1 MAYLLCRRLLGLLI
15 LCYCGASGA
24 AAQDRPQ
31 ILVLAAGD
39 SMLPATR
46 IMSDE
51 ILHGLQTGLR
61 SEVDIFVE
69 FLDALRFPGAD
80 YESMM
85 GELLQK
91 KHGSK
96 QFDLIYALGP
106 PAYDFVAARRE
117 TPYLSAPVV
126 FLAMREGTIQ
136 SLPPMP
142 NATGIVSRFDLLETV
157 KLAKLLQP
165 GLQNLFVVT
174 GASSFDRSWEEV
186 ARRELPAAADG
197 LNVSFL
203 AALPLR
209 ELMARLDS
217 IPKGSALLYL
227 TMFEEPD
234 GTAHMA
240 PDIAASLAQA
250 APVYSVYSTYLD
262 RGIVGGHMD
271 TFEGVGQA
279 GADLGLRILAGEE
292 ADSIPPEPVG
302 QQAYVVNWP
311 ALQRWSLD
319 PGLLP
324 AETIFR
330 NQHPSVWDEYRD
342 QILIFITLLVLQ
354 TLLIIALMTQGRRRR
369 LAETRLME
377 SEDRMR
383 LAASSANLG
392 LWHWD
397 SDSNK
402 VWMTD
407 HCRRM
412 LGLPVYAELTIES
425 LLAAVQRDDRY
436 LLRRQIEQSARWE
449 KPFDTECRI
458 ILADGSIRWL
468 SVKGQSTRKPS
479 TPTEQITG
487 VVIDISE
494 RKAEQI
500 EAEQQRSQLTHLTR
514 VAILG
519 ELSGAMAHELNQPLA
534 AILSNAQAAQRL
546 LERDPLN
553 LEETRAIMA
562 DIVADD
568 LRAGEVIQ
576 RLRNLLKRGKIKPER
591 LDVSELTGEA
601 LELARS
607 ELVTHQVSLA
617 TELEPDLPAV
627 LGDRIQLQ
635 QVLLNLIVNACEAMR
650 ETPPAQRVLSVRS
663 CEGKN
668 REIEII
674 VTDHGKGIAP
684 EIVDQLFEPFATTKK
699 EGLGLGLSVSRAIV
713 LAHNG
718 HLRARNGKSGGAIF
732 SVVLP
737 SEG

>member
-1 MAYLLCRRLLGLLI
+1 MAFPTCRRLLFLLI
-15 LCYCGASGA
+15 LCSGIPGAT
-24 AAQDRPQ
+24 AQERPQ

-39 SMLPATR
+39 SMLPAAR

-51 ILHGLQTGLR
+51 ILRGLEARLG
-61 SEVDIFVE
+61 SGVDIFVE
-69 FLDALRFPGAD
+69 FLDALRFPGSD
-80 YESMM
+80 YEDMM
-85 GELLQK
+85 GELLQR
-91 KHGSK
+91 KHGGK
-96 QFDLIYALGP
+96 HFDLIYALGP
-106 PAYDFVAARRE
+106 PAYNFVAEQRD

-126 FLAMREGTIQ
+126 FLAMRDATIQ
-136 SLPPMP
+136 SLPPLP
-142 NATGIVSRFDLLETV
+142 NATGIVSRFDLVETV
-157 KLAKLLQP
+157 KLARLLQP

-174 GASSFDRSWEEV
+174 GSSGFDRSWEDV
-186 ARRELPAAADG
+186 ARRELPGSSGDIT
-197 LNVSFL
+197 VSFL
-203 AALPLR
+203 AGLPLK
-209 ELMARLDS
+209 ELMTRLDTM
-217 IPKGSALLYL
+217 PKGSALLYL

-234 GTAHMA
+234 GTTHMA
-240 PDIAASLAQA
+240 PDIATRLARA

-292 ADSIPPEPVG
+292 ADSIPPGPMDP
-302 QQAYVVNWP
+302 QTYVVNWP
-311 ALQRWSLD
+311 ALQKWSLD
-319 PGLLP
+319 HERLPGD
-324 AETIFR
+324 TIIR
-330 NQHPSVWDEYRD
+330 NRNPSVWDEYRD

-354 TLLIIALMTQGRRRR
+354 TLLIVALMTQGRRRR

-392 LWHWD
+392 LWRWD

-412 LGLPVYAELTIES
+412 LGLSTYAELTMES
-425 LLAAVQRDDRY
+425 LLAAFHRDDRY
-436 LLRRQIEQSARWE
+436 LLQRQIEQSARWE

-458 ILADGSIRWL
+458 VLSDGSTRWL

-479 TPTEQITG
+479 TPADQVTG

-546 LERDPLN
+546 LERDPPN
-553 LEETRAIMA
+553 LEESRAIMA

-617 TELEPDLPAV
+617 TELETDLPAV

-663 CEGKN
+663 CEGKD

-674 VTDHGKGIAP
+674 VTDRGKGIAP
-684 EIVDQLFEPFATTKK
+684 EMVDQLFEPFATTKK

-718 HLRARNGKSGGAIF
+718 HLRACNGNSGGATF

-737 SEG
+737 SES